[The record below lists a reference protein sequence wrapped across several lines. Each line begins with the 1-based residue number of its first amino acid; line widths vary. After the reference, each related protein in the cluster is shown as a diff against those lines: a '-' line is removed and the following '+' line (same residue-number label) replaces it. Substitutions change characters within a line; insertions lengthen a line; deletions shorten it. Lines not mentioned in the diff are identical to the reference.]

1 MVSPKPRDR
10 ILDAATRLFYQ
21 KGVEVVGVNPVIEEA
36 DVAPMTLYRQFG
48 GKDQL
53 VAAALEQWSS
63 NWLHSINDRI
73 DRSGDDPQR
82 RFDALWDALEDW
94 FASDGFRGSFVTNAA
109 IELRSKPDHPAH
121 KVILAHRMAVD
132 HLLEDLA
139 KLAGANDPADLAAQ
153 LQVLVDGAVT
163 VAAADRRPGVAANV
177 RALAAATRTSW
188 PSTPTRP
195 STSIGRA
202 ASGSSRC
209 CSPSPVASPG

>member
-1 MVSPKPRDR
+1 MVSARPRER
-10 ILDAATRLFYQ
+10 ILTTATELFRKEGIAA
-21 KGVEVVGVNPVIEEA
+21 VGVNRIIREA

-53 VAAALEQWSS
+53 VAATLEQWSA
-63 NWLHSINDRI
+63 NWLYSLNDRI
-73 DRSGDDPQR
+73 DRAGDDPER
-82 RFDALWDALEDW
+82 RFAALWDALEDW
-94 FASDGFRGSFVTNAA
+94 FASDGFRGSFVTNTA

-139 KLAGANDPADLAAQ
+139 KVAGASDPADLAAQ

-177 RALAAATRTSW
+177 RALATAALA
-188 PSTPTRP
+188 
-195 STSIGRA
+195 A
-202 ASGSSRC
+202 ASR
-209 CSPSPVASPG
+209 

>member
-21 KGVEVVGVNPVIEEA
+21 KGIEVVGVNPVIDEA
-36 DVAPMTLYRQFG
+36 SVAPMTLYRQFG

-53 VAAALEQWSS
+53 VAAALEQWSA
-63 NWLHSINDRI
+63 NWLHAINDRV
-73 DRSGDDPQR
+73 DRAGDDPQR

-94 FASDGFRGSFVTNAA
+94 FATDDFRGSFVTNAA

-139 KLAGANDPADLAAQ
+139 KLAGAADPADLAAQ

-163 VAAADRRPGVAANV
+163 VATADRRPGVAANV
-177 RALAAATRTSW
+177 RALAKAALAA
-188 PSTPTRP
+188 
-195 STSIGRA
+195 A
-202 ASGSSRC
+202 ASR
-209 CSPSPVASPG
+209 

>member
-1 MVSPKPRDR
+1 MVSTKVSPKPRDR

-21 KGVEVVGVNPVIEEA
+21 KGIEVVGVNPVIDEA
-36 DVAPMTLYRQFG
+36 DVAPMTLYRQFV
-48 GKDQL
+48 GKDRL
-53 VAAALEQWSS
+53 VAAALEQWSM

-73 DRSGDDPQR
+73 DRAGDDPQR

-139 KLAGANDPADLAAQ
+139 KLAGASDPANLAAQ
-153 LQVLVDGAVT
+153 LQVLVDGAIT
-163 VAAADRRPGVAANV
+163 VAAADRRPGVAADV
-177 RALAAATRTSW
+177 RALATTALA
-188 PSTPTRP
+188 
-195 STSIGRA
+195 A
-202 ASGSSRC
+202 ASR
-209 CSPSPVASPG
+209 

>member
-1 MVSPKPRDR
+1 MVSTKVSAKPRDR

-21 KGVEVVGVNPVIEEA
+21 KGIEVVGVNPVIDEA

-48 GKDQL
+48 GKDRL
-53 VAAALEQWSS
+53 VAAALEQWST

-73 DRSGDDPQR
+73 DRAGDDPQR

-94 FASDGFRGSFVTNAA
+94 FATDGFRGSFVTNAA

-139 KLAGANDPADLAAQ
+139 KLAGASDPANLAAQ
-153 LQVLVDGAVT
+153 LQVLVDGAIT
-163 VAAADRRPGVAANV
+163 VAAADRRPGVAADV
-177 RALAAATRTSW
+177 RALATTALA
-188 PSTPTRP
+188 
-195 STSIGRA
+195 A
-202 ASGSSRC
+202 ASR
-209 CSPSPVASPG
+209 